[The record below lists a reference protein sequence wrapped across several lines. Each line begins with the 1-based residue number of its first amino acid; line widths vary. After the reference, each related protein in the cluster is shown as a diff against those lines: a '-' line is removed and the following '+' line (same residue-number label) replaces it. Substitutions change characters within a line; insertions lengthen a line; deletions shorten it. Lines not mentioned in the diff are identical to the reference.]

1 MEIII
6 NNWKLSLL
14 IIGFLSIALLIG
26 FKIFVYGTNKYFHY
40 EMTWVLQKTVFKSYI
55 IPIILLYGFILL
67 FSLICISLIYDNE
80 LKFLG
85 YISLGITIFLL
96 FKMYNITKNN
106 KLNIK
111 ENFEFQRYTTK
122 ISYYNDQSQEY
133 KIKSYNSIIDR
144 IKKITFNTIDNEEYK
159 TVLIDDYLLNIE
171 SLITFEYFDVKI
183 YNSISDHT
191 TGVLFYSKFHKN
203 ILEILS
209 RINKLTND
217 LQSINNNYEA
227 ITSVLSSVE
236 LIKFD
241 DNQGL
246 HYDIKLL
253 DIEIKKLF
261 IINNEQ
267 SGTEKGLVVV
277 NKSLENIQVTLE
289 DNYHTTS
296 DKINKIQSQLNKHT
310 LASQLKTNLKIKI
323 DKKDSDKFISKFID
337 LKFSY
342 KTHSQIEEL
351 KLDFGKFIL
360 FFHSHQ
366 FNEIPYIRN
375 ISKDDIKELLIFFNL
390 YSEVFEFK
398 LKSLIELLLLI
409 TNNNDYPITTFE
421 KVHLRYNINLSNVQL
436 KELERI
442 IPKEFRSVKISS

>member
-14 IIGFLSIALLIG
+14 IIGFLGIALLIG

-40 EMTWVLQKTVFKSYI
+40 EMTWVLQKTVFKSYL
-55 IPIILLYGFILL
+55 IPIILLYAFILL

-85 YISLGITIFLL
+85 YICLGITIFLL

-106 KLNIK
+106 KLSIK

-122 ISYYNDQSQEY
+122 VSYYNDQSQEY
-133 KIKSYNSIIDR
+133 KIKSYNSIIGR

-159 TVLIDDYLLNIE
+159 TVLINNYLLNIE
-171 SLITFEYFDVKI
+171 SLITFEYFDAKI

-217 LQSINNNYEA
+217 LQSINYNYGA

-236 LIKFD
+236 LLQFD

-246 HYDIKLL
+246 HYDIKPL

-261 IINNEQ
+261 INDNEEPNI
-267 SGTEKGLVVV
+267 EKGLAMV
-277 NKSLENIQVTLE
+277 NNSLENIQLAIKN
-289 DNYHTTS
+289 NYHSAS
-296 DKINKIQSQLNKHT
+296 DKIDEIESQLNKYS

-323 DKKDSDKFISKFID
+323 DKKDS
-337 LKFSY
+337 
-342 KTHSQIEEL
+342 E
-351 KLDFGKFIL
+351 KL
-360 FFHSHQ
+360 
-366 FNEIPYIRN
+366 
-375 ISKDDIKELLIFFNL
+375 
-390 YSEVFEFK
+390 
-398 LKSLIELLLLI
+398 
-409 TNNNDYPITTFE
+409 
-421 KVHLRYNINLSNVQL
+421 
-436 KELERI
+436 
-442 IPKEFRSVKISS
+442 